1 MGNRQIDRDEKRVV
15 AQLLDE
21 APPLKTMPEHD
32 KRRVLEALE
41 NRVRGQ
47 ADQTTRLDRPTR
59 WRAAAL
65 AAAAVLAFGVL
76 AVFWPGGGSGGIA
89 WADVLRQLESVHTM
103 SGPLKGSITAPD
115 GTIRTVTGRIF
126 FKDPGLHRVEKDE
139 LVVTRPDGS
148 EQRSAPPDSVV
159 IVRQLPEDTVSLEL
173 FPERQEAIRTELD
186 LTGSM
191 LGPWREMSLNPAATA
206 WFRLSE
212 LPESATRSIGRREIE
227 GEPAVGFAAP
237 LAALMGPQPL
247 VGEPNGEVRVWASAA
262 TAVPLAVEIRTEV
275 GEWFKVETV
284 EPITW
289 GADLQ
294 DSLFDDSSIEGFTIH
309 ERKMH
314 TRGFPAPKLKPE
326 VTLRIGPEIGGPV
339 VNELDVVGAVAG
351 TILFESWK
359 RVRYHTII
367 TFELT
372 EEAADR
378 LQRFLTEQ
386 PDTRLQ
392 VDFNGEFVRPWFHPQ
407 VTSRFIQVEL
417 FPLRKRLIDFEIGYL
432 AGGREAALAE
442 VERQRALRSTPT
454 PAD

>member
-1 MGNRQIDRDEKRVV
+1 MSDWEFDGEEEHVV
-15 AQLLDE
+15 AQLLNE
-21 APPLKTMPEHD
+21 ASPLKKMPEQE
-32 KRRVLEALE
+32 KRRVLEVLK
-41 NRVRGQ
+41 NRAEGGAARP
-47 ADQTTRLDRPTR
+47 TRLDRPAR
-59 WRAAAL
+59 WRGAAL
-65 AAAAVLAFGVL
+65 AAAAVFVLGVL
-76 AVFWPGGGSGGIA
+76 AVLWPGVGSGGIA
-89 WADVLRQLESVHTM
+89 WADVLRHLESVHTM
-103 SGPLKGSITAPD
+103 SGPLKVAVTAPD
-115 GTIRTVTGRIF
+115 GTVHAMTARIY
-126 FKDPGLHRVEKDE
+126 FKDPGLNRVEKNE
-139 LVVTRPDGS
+139 LVVTLPDGS
-148 EQRSAPPDSVV
+148 EERSTPPDSVV

-247 VGEPNGEVRVWASAA
+247 VGEPEGEVQVWASAA
-262 TAVPLAVEIRTEV
+262 TAVPLAVEIRTEL
-275 GEWFKVETV
+275 GEWFKVEKV

-289 GADLQ
+289 GADLP
-294 DSLFDDSSIEGFTIH
+294 DSMFDDSSIEGFTIH

-314 TRGFPAPKLKPE
+314 TRGFPAPELKPE
-326 VTLRIGPEIGGPV
+326 VTLRIGPETGGPV

-351 TILFESWK
+351 TVLFEPWK

-372 EEAADR
+372 EEAAER
-378 LQRFLTEQ
+378 LQRFLNEH
-386 PDTRLQ
+386 PDSRLQ
-392 VDFNGEFVRPWFHPQ
+392 VDFNGEFVRRWFHPR
-407 VTSRFIQVEL
+407 VSSRFVQIEL
-417 FPLRKRLIDFEIGYL
+417 FPLRKRLIDFEIEYL

-442 VERQRALRSTPT
+442 VERQRALRSTPSQ
-454 PAD
+454 